1 MLMLA
6 FSLYINA
13 NVNVKNLIR
22 IFVKLYLAYFAFLRY
37 TIFKGGGIL

>member
-6 FSLYINA
+6 FSLYINKS
-13 NVNVKNLIR
+13 VNVKNLIR

-37 TIFKGGGIL
+37 TIGKGGGIL